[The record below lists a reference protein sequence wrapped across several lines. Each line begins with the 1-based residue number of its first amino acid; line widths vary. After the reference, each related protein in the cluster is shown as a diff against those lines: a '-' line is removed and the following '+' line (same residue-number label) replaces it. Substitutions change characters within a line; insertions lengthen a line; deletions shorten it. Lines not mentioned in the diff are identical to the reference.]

1 MAKGSL
7 VLCDEVV
14 GIFGH
19 VIAARLGQDC
29 LPFFHSFGLFGGKI
43 ESSPESSV
51 KAHLLVRR
59 RVARRKPTRCRAAF
73 AEVYGLNR
81 L

>member
-1 MAKGSL
+1 MAARWGFMAKGSW
-7 VLCDEVV
+7 VLFDEVV

-43 ESSPESSV
+43 KTP
-51 KAHLLVRR
+51 
-59 RVARRKPTRCRAAF
+59 
-73 AEVYGLNR
+73 
-81 L
+81 